1 MLGLKNDST
10 VKVLLAGNNPNIFF
24 YTSRFQLRKNVELY
38 HVSDSKSSTYEI
50 ETQSNGNQHI
60 EIDNHFTSISNLH
73 EALTSSGEEK
83 DFKLDVIILSANSLK
98 DLSSLPAQLKPLLTN
113 KTKIVIESTGFIQ
126 LESFLKNAK
135 ELNGLNIFSI
145 MTDYD
150 IRQVGNNHFKQFNTK
165 DEIERHIYIG
175 CKTTNGA
182 VTKKKKGLS
191 LKDHSKYPSDMT
203 KNLNSLESLLKD
215 TFPEDTISNCHKS
228 YSDFLSTQWNLAMFK
243 ICLDPL
249 LIIFEETDSKKLVEQ
264 VLAKPLISG
273 IITELITI
281 SKNMSVK
288 LDPNME
294 NENNIISSWLKEY
307 NSDKIPSL
315 LYNFIQRT
323 AELNLDLL
331 ILQPILLADD
341 FNIKTPYL
349 EFLYTIMCQI
359 EKLNNDTSEWFVR
372 AEKLQSFKQQL
383 TAITK
388 SRDQFSDNCKQL
400 TTDIEQNQKTISELR
415 NNDEYLKN
423 QLMIKS
429 TEINRLKGEYE
440 IILQEKNREIEN
452 MKSAGANATVVNSTN
467 KRTINSPV
475 GDYGDDDFKSLHED
489 SNMDLEG
496 VTSAVANSSLMDG
509 DKSLSMR
516 EQALLTRER
525 ELQERQD
532 ALEKR
537 LASQQK
543 SPQFQSPLQYPTQ
556 LQASPALYHNNNT
569 FPVQPPMQNLPQ
581 IRTMTPPERSAPV
594 FGPHNGSRSGNNTP
608 TMTVDKF
615 VDPISSGN
623 MDMNSSYD
631 SPEFRQHP
639 IVRTNRKNRMNRNTT
654 LGNASSTSLGSF
666 VNQMPNNNYVGDRSF
681 SGGSSIMNTSGN
693 SLNMMR
699 AKNNGLDMPRPTKL
713 HNFTG
718 SPDLSTPTKP
728 AAPTVLNNTSA
739 NNDTSMDEDVA
750 IRKPVMQFGLGIHSQ
765 TELATPLD
773 KTTIPTNMEPTP
785 YNGSQNVSKDNLD
798 DNENDEANT
807 SKDSSKKKSKL
818 KFGLF
823 GKKKDKKDKK

>member
-10 VKVLLAGNNPNIFF
+10 FKVLLAGNNPNIFF
-24 YTSRFQLRKNVELY
+24 YTSRFQQGKNIELY

-50 ETQSNGNQHI
+50 ETQLNGNQQI
-60 EIDNHFTSISNLH
+60 EIDNHFTSIANLY
-73 EALTSSGEEK
+73 EAITSSGEEK

-126 LESFLKNAK
+126 LESFLKNTK
-135 ELNGLNIFSI
+135 ELNGLNVFSI

-150 IRQVGNNHFKQFNTK
+150 IRQVANNHFKQFNTK
-165 DEIERHIYIG
+165 DETDRHIYIG
-175 CKTTNGA
+175 GKTASAA
-182 VTKKKKGLS
+182 VTKKKKSLS
-191 LKDHSKYPSDMT
+191 LKDSSKYSSDMT
-203 KNLNSLESLLKD
+203 KALSSLESLLKD
-215 TFPEDTISNCHKS
+215 TFPQDTISNCNKS
-228 YSDFLSTQWNLAMFK
+228 YSEFLSTQWNLAMFK

-294 NENNIISSWLKEY
+294 NENKIISSWLKEY
-307 NSDKIPSL
+307 NGDKIPSL

-349 EFLYTIMCQI
+349 EFLYTVMCQT
-359 EKLNNDTSEWFVR
+359 EKLNNDKSEWFVR

-383 TAITK
+383 TTMTK
-388 SRDQFSDNCKQL
+388 SRDQYSDNCKQL
-400 TTDIEQNQKTISELR
+400 TVDMEQNQRIINELR
-415 NNDEYLKN
+415 NNDDYLKN

-429 TEINRLKGEYE
+429 SEINKLKGEYE
-440 IILQEKNREIEN
+440 IILQEKNRELEN
-452 MKSAGANATVVNSTN
+452 LKSADANVAVVNDTN
-467 KRTINSPV
+467 TRTINSPV
-475 GDYGDDDFKSLHED
+475 GDYGEDDFKSLHED
-489 SNMDLEG
+489 SNTALEG
-496 VTSAVANSSLMDG
+496 DTSAMANSSLVDN
-509 DKSLSMR
+509 DKPLSMR

-532 ALEKR
+532 AFDRR

-556 LQASPALYHNNNT
+556 LQASPALYHNNAY
-569 FPVQPPMQNLPQ
+569 PVQPPMQNLPQ

-594 FGPHNGSRSGNNTP
+594 FSPHNGSKSGNNTP

-623 MDMNSSYD
+623 LEMNSSYE

-666 VNQMPNNNYVGDRSF
+666 VNQIPNNNYVGDRSF
-681 SGGSSIMNTSGN
+681 SGSSSIMNTSGN

-713 HNFTG
+713 HNYTG

-728 AAPTVLNNTSA
+728 AAPTALNDASANNNTSI
-739 NNDTSMDEDVA
+739 DENTA

-765 TELATPLD
+765 TELVTPLD

-785 YNGSQNVSKDNLD
+785 YNGSQNVSKDNLENND
-798 DNENDEANT
+798 NDEVNT

-823 GKKKDKKDKK
+823 GKKKDKKYKK

>member
-1 MLGLKNDST
+1 MVLGLKNDTT
-10 VKVLLAGNNPNIFF
+10 VKVLLAGNNPNIFL
-24 YTSRFQLRKNVELY
+24 YTSRFQLGKNIELY

-50 ETQSNGNQHI
+50 ETLSNGNQHVS
-60 EIDNHFTSISNLH
+60 IDNHFTSIANLH

-135 ELNGLNIFSI
+135 ELNELNIFSI

-150 IRQVGNNHFKQFNTK
+150 IRQVANNQFKQFNTK
-165 DEIERHIYIG
+165 GDTQRHIYIG
-175 CKTTNGA
+175 GKTANAT

-191 LKDHSKYPSDMT
+191 LKDSSKYPSDMT
-203 KNLNSLESLLKD
+203 KALSSLESLLKD
-215 TFPEDTISNCHKS
+215 ILPEDTVSNCHKS
-228 YSDFLSTQWNLAMFK
+228 YNDFLSKQWNLAMFK

-294 NENNIISSWLKEY
+294 NENKIIESWLKEY
-307 NSDKIPSL
+307 NGDKIPSL

-383 TAITK
+383 TAMTK

-400 TTDIEQNQKTISELR
+400 TANVEQNQKVINELR

-429 TEINRLKGEYE
+429 TEINKLKGEYE
-440 IILQEKNREIEN
+440 IILQEKNRELEN
-452 MKSAGANATVVNSTN
+452 MRLAGANATVTN
-467 KRTINSPV
+467 GSNTRTINSPV
-475 GDYGDDDFKSLHED
+475 GDHDEDDFKSLHED
-489 SNMDLEG
+489 SNRASEG
-496 VTSAVANSSLMDG
+496 DTSAMANSSLMDG

-516 EQALLTRER
+516 EQALLSKER
-525 ELQERQD
+525 ELQERQE
-532 ALEKR
+532 ALDRR

-556 LQASPALYHNNNT
+556 LQASPA
-569 FPVQPPMQNLPQ
+569 FPH
-581 IRTMTPPERSAPV
+581 IASK
-594 FGPHNGSRSGNNTP
+594 SGNNTP

-615 VDPISSGN
+615 IDPISSGN
-623 MDMNSSYD
+623 LEMNPSFE

-666 VNQMPNNNYVGDRSF
+666 VNQMPSNNYVGDRSF
-681 SGGSSIMNTSGN
+681 SGGSSVMNTSGN

-713 HNFTG
+713 HNYTG
-718 SPDLSTPTKP
+718 SPDLSTPTRP
-728 AAPTVLNNTSA
+728 TAAIALNDTSA
-739 NNDTSMDEDVA
+739 NNNTTAGDDDTA

-785 YNGSQNVSKDNLD
+785 YDGSQNASKDNLND
-798 DNENDEANT
+798 IENDEANT
-807 SKDSSKKKSKL
+807 SKDSSKKKNKL